1 MRLLLKRVCSW
12 RWGPVVLWSLL
23 IFIGSAMPG
32 ASVSQSELVDYLI
45 HKSVHLFEYAMLAV
59 LTYRASHSWLLA
71 FSYPALFAASD
82 EFHQLFVPGRNGRLE
97 DWLLD
102 FFALSCGNLLSYLIE
117 RYTHRLSVKNVVS
130 SSMEETQQVA
140 ANILKQLRGRHT
152 LALFG
157 DLGSGK
163 TVFVQGLARALGVK
177 ETVNSPTFTLIKE
190 YPLNQGTG
198 QAPFARL
205 IHADLYR
212 LSENEAGNL
221 GLSDYLND
229 RRSLVVIEWADR
241 LNPNAVDSAVKI
253 QFKYLD
259 GQKRQLSIW
268 L

>member
-1 MRLLLKRVCSW
+1 MRSLLKRVCSW
-12 RWGPVVLWSLL
+12 RWSLVVLWSLL

-59 LTYRASHSWLLA
+59 LTYRASGSWVAA
-71 FSYPALFAASD
+71 FSYPAIFAGSD

-102 FFALSCGNLLSYLIE
+102 FVAISLGNLLACW
-117 RYTHRLSVKNVVS
+117 RVKQTSRVPVKTFVS
-130 SSMEETQQVA
+130 SSAAVTQEMA
-140 ANILKQLRGRHT
+140 PNILKQLRGRHVI
-152 LALFG
+152 ALFG

-163 TVFVQGLARALGVK
+163 TVFVQGLARALGVR

-190 YPLNQGTG
+190 YPLGEVIAQG
-198 QAPFARL
+198 QFVRL
-205 IHADLYR
+205 IHVDLYR
-212 LSENEAGNL
+212 LSEKAAGNL
-221 GLSDYLND
+221 GLSEYFND

-241 LNPNAVDSAVKI
+241 LNPNIVAEAIKV

-259 GQKRQLSIW
+259 EHRRQLSIW
-268 L
+268 F